1 VRSSRDSSHGIRVGC
16 SGWNYAHWRNGV
28 FYPPRCAP
36 RNWLSFYARY
46 FDTVEVNMTFYRL
59 PKAPSVARWVE
70 ETPDGFTFAVKVSR
84 YLTHV
89 KRLLEVPEHL
99 PLLYE
104 RIQPLLRSP
113 KLGPL
118 LWQLP
123 PTFRADHDRLARALE
138 HLHSIPNGSG
148 QRHAFE
154 FRHPSWFT
162 EQTYTL
168 LREHNVA
175 LVIGDR
181 PQVNDFQAHELT
193 ADFTFVRFHGG
204 TRGSNGNYSHAE
216 LDEWADRLGRWSSE
230 ADVFAYFNND
240 WEGYA
245 IENALY
251 LKARLGQPTKRNAE
265 LAAFVNASA
274 AQG

>member
-1 VRSSRDSSHGIRVGC
+1 MRSSRDSSDRLRVGC
-16 SGWNYAHWRNGV
+16 SGWNYSHWRNGV

-36 RNWLSFYARY
+36 RNWLRFYAKY
-46 FDTVEVNMTFYRL
+46 FDTVEINMTFYRL
-59 PKAPSVARWVE
+59 PKAAIVARWVE
-70 ETPDGFTFAVKVSR
+70 ETPAEFTFAVKVSR

-89 KRLLEVPEHL
+89 KRLLDVPQHL

-104 RIQPLLRSP
+104 RIEPLLVSP

-123 PTFRADHDRLARALE
+123 PTFQADHERLAGALE
-138 HLHSIPNGSG
+138 HLHDGR
-148 QRHAFE
+148 RHAFE

-204 TRGSNGNYSHAE
+204 TRGADGNYAHAE
-216 LDEWADRLGRWSSE
+216 LDGWAERLRSWSRE

-245 IENALY
+245 IENARSMQS
-251 LKARLGQPTKRNAE
+251 RLGLSDGGRE
-265 LAAFVNASA
+265 GAAARSERA
-274 AQG
+274 